1 MNSPQKSVYR
11 GRFAPSPTG
20 ALHLGSL
27 LTAVGSYLQAR
38 QQQGIWLLRIDD
50 ADHYRCRQGA
60 SASILTDLA
69 ALGFHWSEEIRY
81 QSRVLSD
88 YQQALNRLKE
98 QQAVFACACSR
109 KRLAGSRVYDGR
121 CRLGLAAGEQARAYR
136 LKTPDKTV
144 CCTDKLY
151 GSVVQNLAQMWGD
164 FVLWRADGVF
174 AYPLTVV
181 VDDGIQNVTEV
192 VRGADLLDEMP
203 RQWYL
208 QHLLGYPHPEYVHLP
223 LVFDANG
230 LKLSKQHGAPA
241 IASAEGTRLLWR
253 VLTLLGQSPPESLQH
268 ESLSRCWEWAIAHWC
283 INKIPK
289 KIHLS

>member
-1 MNSPQKSVYR
+1 MISSQKSVYR

-38 QQQGIWLLRIDD
+38 QQRGVWLLRMDD
-50 ADHYRCRQGA
+50 ADHYRCRQEA
-60 SASILTDLA
+60 SASIVADLA

-81 QSRVLSD
+81 QRRVLSD
-88 YQQALNRLKE
+88 YQQALNRLQE

-109 KRLAGSRVYDGR
+109 KRLAGTRIYDGH
-121 CRLGLAAGEQARAYR
+121 CRFGVAEGETARAYR
-136 LKTPDKTV
+136 LKVPDRVV
-144 CCTDKLY
+144 CCTDKLH
-151 GSVVQNLAQMWGD
+151 GSVCQNLAHVWGD

-181 VDDGIQNVTEV
+181 VDDGVQGITEV
-192 VRGADLLDEMP
+192 VRGADLLEEMP

-208 QHLLGYPHPEYVHLP
+208 QHLLGYAHPEYLHLP
-223 LVFDANG
+223 LVFGANG

-241 IASAEGTRLLWR
+241 IVSAEGTRLLWR
-253 VLTLLGQSPPESLQH
+253 VLTLLGQSPPEDLQQD
-268 ESLSRCWEWAIAHWC
+268 SLSRCWEWAIAHWR
-283 INKIPK
+283 IETLPK
-289 KIHLS
+289 EIHLS